1 MKKRTINA
9 LYWVST
15 IFVLFVCFG
24 SGVFNILQTKEIKAI
39 YLSDK
44 LPLYLSPFL
53 GVIKIL
59 GAITIMLPFL
69 KRFHEAAY
77 AGLIFYFTG
86 ATYAGIAGG
95 GPVAT
100 YGTTSFILIM
110 IIISY
115 LTSLM
120 RNKTIL

>member
-9 LYWVST
+9 LYWVSM

-69 KRFHEAAY
+69 NAFMK
-77 AGLIFYFTG
+77 L
-86 ATYAGIAGG
+86 
-95 GPVAT
+95 
-100 YGTTSFILIM
+100 
-110 IIISY
+110 
-115 LTSLM
+115 LM
-120 RNKTIL
+120 QG